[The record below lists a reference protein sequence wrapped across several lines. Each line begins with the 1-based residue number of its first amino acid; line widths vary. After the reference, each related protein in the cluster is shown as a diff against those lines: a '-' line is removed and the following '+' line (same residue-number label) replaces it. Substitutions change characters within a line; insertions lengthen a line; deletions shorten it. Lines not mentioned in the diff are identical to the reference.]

1 MAGFSMFHLKDP
13 SLLAYRE
20 SMPYRTENLKQ
31 IYELEE
37 IPSDSG
43 LRNCLDGVA
52 PDLLKSVY
60 KDLIEF
66 ASEEGML
73 TAKRVLGGQ
82 YLAVPFDATGY
93 FSSTTTNCKHCL
105 VKNHQNGETIYHHQ
119 AIGAVI
125 AQPGAKNVF
134 PIWAEAIQRQDG
146 AVKNDCER
154 NAAKRLIPTV
164 REMLGDER
172 IIALMDALYTDG
184 PNILALQ
191 QAQMNF
197 IITIKDGYPLIQA
210 EKQALDGTLSSHTWT
225 KDGKMCILQWANDLV
240 LNGQYQHI
248 RVNYLHYQEIKE
260 DTGEIVYRNE
270 WITDLDIIP
279 EQLPELVMIAR
290 ARWQIE
296 NETFNTLKNQGYHL
310 EHNYGHGKQ
319 YLSTIFAL
327 LMLLAFFVD
336 QVANHVDQNYKKA
349 RAMFKTNRAFFNR
362 IAQVFDLLPC
372 MSMNSIYRFMC
383 GEIKVSFPKIE

>member
-1 MAGFSMFHLKDP
+1 MI
-13 SLLAYRE
+13 
-20 SMPYRTENLKQ
+20 TQ
-31 IYELEE
+31 
-37 IPSDSG
+37 
-43 LRNCLDGVA
+43 
-52 PDLLKSVY
+52 
-60 KDLIEF
+60 
-66 ASEEGML
+66 
-73 TAKRVLGGQ
+73 
-82 YLAVPFDATGY
+82 
-93 FSSTTTNCKHCL
+93 
-105 VKNHQNGETIYHHQ
+105 
-119 AIGAVI
+119 
-125 AQPGAKNVF
+125 
-134 PIWAEAIQRQDG
+134 QR
-146 AVKNDCER
+146 
-154 NAAKRLIPTV
+154 L
-164 REMLGDER
+164 
-172 IIALMDALYTDG
+172 
-184 PNILALQ
+184 
-191 QAQMNF
+191 
-197 IITIKDGYPLIQA
+197 QA

-240 LNGQYQHI
+240 LNGQYQDI

-260 DTGEIVYRNE
+260 DTSEIIYRNE

>member
-1 MAGFSMFHLKDP
+1 
-13 SLLAYRE
+13 
-20 SMPYRTENLKQ
+20 
-31 IYELEE
+31 
-37 IPSDSG
+37 
-43 LRNCLDGVA
+43 
-52 PDLLKSVY
+52 
-60 KDLIEF
+60 
-66 ASEEGML
+66 
-73 TAKRVLGGQ
+73 
-82 YLAVPFDATGY
+82 
-93 FSSTTTNCKHCL
+93 
-105 VKNHQNGETIYHHQ
+105 
-119 AIGAVI
+119 
-125 AQPGAKNVF
+125 
-134 PIWAEAIQRQDG
+134 
-146 AVKNDCER
+146 
-154 NAAKRLIPTV
+154 
-164 REMLGDER
+164 
-172 IIALMDALYTDG
+172 
-184 PNILALQ
+184 
-191 QAQMNF
+191 
-197 IITIKDGYPLIQA
+197 
-210 EKQALDGTLSSHTWT
+210 
-225 KDGKMCILQWANDLV
+225 MCILQWANDLV
-240 LNGQYQHI
+240 LNGQYQDI

-383 GEIKVSFPKIE
+383 GEIKVSLTKIE